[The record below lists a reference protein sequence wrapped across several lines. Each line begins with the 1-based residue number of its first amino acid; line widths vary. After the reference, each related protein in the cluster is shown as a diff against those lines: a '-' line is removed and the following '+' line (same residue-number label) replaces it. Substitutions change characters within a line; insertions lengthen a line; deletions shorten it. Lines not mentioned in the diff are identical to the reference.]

1 MGNSCHYVIHY
12 EYSDARGR
20 KHKMSLSTVNPAESE
35 LIWGTMAQVFN
46 SMMRN
51 GTLTHF
57 SGFTDTSERR
67 NHA

>member
-1 MGNSCHYVIHY
+1 MYRINY

-20 KHKMSLSTVNPAESE
+20 KHKMQLSTDNQEESE
-35 LIWGTMAQVFN
+35 IIWETMVQVLN

-57 SGFTDTSERR
+57 AGFTDTR
-67 NHA
+67 NR

>member
-1 MGNSCHYVIHY
+1 MYTIDY

-20 KHKMSLSTVNPAESE
+20 KHKMRLTTDNQEESE
-35 LIWGTMAQVFN
+35 IIWETMVQVFN

-57 SGFTDTSERR
+57 AGFTDARCRR
-67 NHA
+67 NQ

>member
-1 MGNSCHYVIHY
+1 MYTIDY

-20 KHKMSLSTVNPAESE
+20 KHKMSLSTDNQQEAEI
-35 LIWGTMAQVFN
+35 IWETMVLVFN

-57 SGFTDTSERR
+57 AGFTDTTNRR
-67 NHA
+67 NYEQKT